1 MKPLLASLLVVTL
14 ALPACAPVGS
24 GPQLI
29 ISANENRLD
38 LAYGAMKVF
47 GDPAPDSLTVLD
59 LSCLPP
65 KVTHIDGIA
74 NIHVDEASV
83 MDILGVEAESPV
95 LVR

>member
-1 MKPLLASLLVVTL
+1 MRPLLASLLVVTL

-47 GDPAPDSLTVLD
+47 GDPSIGRNDAACAEALRAMLTGYGMEP
-59 LSCLPP
+59 LP
-65 KVTHIDGIA
+65 
-74 NIHVDEASV
+74 N
-83 MDILGVEAESPV
+83 
-95 LVR
+95 